1 MLRSGLPFLSGI
13 GAGLGSLAPTVAAP
27 TRYFCLVPLLSSDR
41 RLPLLYA
48 IILVDVIVG
57 AAVGPVLPEFVRGL
71 PQPQLWLSVGT
82 GVFLGVQLFS
92 APLLGRLSDGYGR
105 RPIFI
110 LSAIGTLLANVLLL
124 PVQAGL
130 YFVNRVSDGLTNG
143 MYATVRS
150 AITDI
155 SPPER
160 LFRNLGIE
168 GAIISLGF
176 VLGPMAS
183 GLMLTFLQVPP
194 AQQAGYVV
202 RLAVALAALNIAL
215 SLWLPETH
223 AGRGGVRGAELRAE
237 LAASLNPLTL
247 WARLRA
253 KDQQSPGVRRIVLTQ
268 VALTLSTGYYF
279 YFVPFASLG
288 PLHFDARQ
296 ISYFFM
302 SFGALSVGLNNVFY
316 TFVADRLD
324 QRRAIVWL
332 AALGA
337 PVLAGYGLMGT
348 SKVALYAL
356 VTADCL
362 TLSLIQGLLEGR
374 LARRTTETDRGE
386 IFGLNQAF
394 QSLASFGTAL
404 VFGGLSVLDLRLPW
418 AWFAL
423 CLAAAAGLAAWPEPA
438 VEADTAAAPK

>member
-1 MLRSGLPFLSGI
+1 VPFPLP
-13 GAGLGSLAPTVAAP
+13 
-27 TRYFCLVPLLSSDR
+27 DR

-71 PQPQLWLSVGT
+71 PRPQLWLSMGT
-82 GVFLGVQLFS
+82 GVFLGVQLFA

-110 LSAIGTLLANVLLL
+110 LSAIGTLLANALLL
-124 PVQAGL
+124 PIRAGL

-155 SPPER
+155 STPER

-183 GLMLTFLQVPP
+183 GALLTGLQVPP
-194 AQQAGYVV
+194 AQQAAYVV
-202 RLAVALAALNIAL
+202 RLAVGLAALNVLL

-223 AGRGGVRGAELRAE
+223 TKRNGVRGAELRAE
-237 LAASLNPLTL
+237 LALAINPLTL
-247 WARLRA
+247 WARLREKNA
-253 KDQQSPGVRRIVLTQ
+253 SNPGIRRIVLTQ

-279 YFVPFASLG
+279 YFVAFMSLG
-288 PLHFDARQ
+288 PLHFDARA
-296 ISYFFM
+296 ISYTFM
-302 SFGALSVGLNNVFY
+302 YFGGLSIVLNYGFY
-316 TFVADRLD
+316 TYLADRLN

-332 AALGA
+332 ALLGT
-337 PVLAGYGLMGT
+337 PVLLGYGLVGT
-348 SKVALYAL
+348 SRPLFYAL
-356 VTADCL
+356 VTVDCF
-362 TLSLIQGLLEGR
+362 TLSLIQGLLEGL
-374 LARRTTETDRGE
+374 LARHTTEADRGE

-394 QSLASFGTAL
+394 QALASFATAL

-423 CLAAAAGLAAWPEPA
+423 CLAAVAWLAARRELSPKNRYIEQHR
-438 VEADTAAAPK
+438 TAQ

>member
-1 MLRSGLPFLSGI
+1 MLPNSAGALENEVQKNCWTK
-13 GAGLGSLAPTVAAP
+13 AGLLAAP
-27 TRYFCLVPLLSSDR
+27 PLLCRVLPLPPDR
-41 RLPLLYA
+41 RLTLLYA
-48 IILVDVIVG
+48 IILVDVVAG

-71 PQPQLWLSVGT
+71 RQPQLWLSVGT
-82 GVFLGVQLFS
+82 GLFLGVQLFS

-110 LSAIGTLLANVLLL
+110 LSAVGTLLANLLLL
-124 PVQAGL
+124 PVRTGL

-160 LFRNLGIE
+160 LFRNQGIE

-176 VLGPMAS
+176 VLGPMAA
-183 GLMLTFLQVPP
+183 GVLLTMLQVPP
-194 AQQAGYVV
+194 AQQATYVV
-202 RLAVALAALNIAL
+202 RLAVALAALNVLL
-215 SLWLPETH
+215 SAWLPETLAQH
-223 AGRGGVRGAELRAE
+223 NGVRGAELRAE
-237 LAASLNPLTL
+237 LARSINPLTL
-247 WARLRA
+247 WARLRTKNA
-253 KDQQSPGVRRIVLTQ
+253 INPGIRRIVLTQ

-288 PLHFDARQ
+288 PLHLDARG

-302 SFGALSVGLNNVFY
+302 YFGTLSIGLNYVFY
-316 TFVADRLD
+316 TYFADRIN

-337 PVLAGYGLMGT
+337 PVLASYGLMGT
-348 SKVALYAL
+348 SKVALYVL
-356 VTADCL
+356 VTLDCC
-362 TLSLIQGLLEGR
+362 TFSLIQGLLEGR
-374 LARRTTETDRGE
+374 LARHTTEADRGE

-394 QSLASFGTAL
+394 QSLASVATTL

-423 CLAAAAGLAAWPEPA
+423 CLAAVAGLAARREPA
-438 VEADTAAAPK
+438 QGLQST

>member
-1 MLRSGLPFLSGI
+1 MPAL
-13 GAGLGSLAPTVAAP
+13 
-27 TRYFCLVPLLSSDR
+27 SDR

-48 IILVDVIVG
+48 IILVDVVVG

-71 PQPQLWLSVGT
+71 RQPQLWLSVGT

-110 LSAIGTLLANVLLL
+110 VSAVGTLLANALLL
-124 PVQAGL
+124 PVRVGL
-130 YFVNRVSDGLTNG
+130 YFANRLSDGLTNG
-143 MYATVRS
+143 MYAAARS
-150 AITDI
+150 AITDL

-176 VLGPMAS
+176 VLGPMAA
-183 GLMLTFLQVPP
+183 GVLLTVLQVPP
-194 AQQAGYVV
+194 AQQAAYVV
-202 RLAVALAALNIAL
+202 RLAVALAALNVAL

-223 AGRGGVRGAELRAE
+223 RQRNGVRGAELRAE
-237 LAASLNPLTL
+237 LARSINPLTL

-253 KDQQSPGVRRIVLTQ
+253 KNAANPGIRRIVLTQ

-279 YFVPFASLG
+279 YFVAFASLG
-288 PLHFDARQ
+288 PLRFDARA

-302 SFGALSVGLNNVFY
+302 YFGALSIGLNYVFY
-316 TFVADRLD
+316 TYLADRIN

-332 AALGA
+332 AALGT
-337 PVLAGYGLMGT
+337 PVLAAYGLVGT
-348 SKVALYAL
+348 SRPALYAL
-356 VTADCL
+356 VTLDCL

-374 LARRTTETDRGE
+374 LARHSTEADRGE

-394 QSLASFGTAL
+394 QGLASFGTTA
-404 VFGGLSVLDLRLPW
+404 VFGALSVLDLRLPW

-423 CLAAAAGLAAWPEPA
+423 CLAAVAGLAAQK
-438 VEADTAAAPK
+438 EAGENE

>member
-1 MLRSGLPFLSGI
+1 
-13 GAGLGSLAPTVAAP
+13 
-27 TRYFCLVPLLSSDR
+27 
-41 RLPLLYA
+41 LLYA
-48 IILVDVIVG
+48 IILVDVVVG

-71 PQPQLWLSVGT
+71 REPQLWLSVGT

-105 RPIFI
+105 RPIFV
-110 LSAIGTLLANVLLL
+110 LSAVGTLLANTLLL
-124 PVQAGL
+124 PVRAGL

-176 VLGPMAS
+176 VLGPMVS
-183 GLMLTFLQVPP
+183 GVLLTVLRVPTGQE
-194 AQQAGYVV
+194 AAYVV
-202 RLAVALAALNIAL
+202 GLAVALAGLNVLL

-223 AGRGGVRGAELRAE
+223 TQRNGVRGAELRAE
-237 LAASLNPLTL
+237 LATSVNPLTL
-247 WARLRA
+247 WARLHE
-253 KDQQSPGVRRIVLTQ
+253 KDAATPGVRRIVLTQ

-279 YFVPFASLG
+279 YFVPFASLSA
-288 PLHFDARQ
+288 LRMDARA

-302 SFGALSVGLNNVFY
+302 FFGGLSIVLNYVFY
-316 TFVADRLD
+316 TYFADRIN

-337 PVLAGYGLMGT
+337 PVLAGYGLVGSSRT
-348 SKVALYAL
+348 ALYAL
-356 VTADCL
+356 VTVDCL
-362 TLSLIQGLLEGR
+362 TLSLIQGLLEGL
-374 LARRTTETDRGE
+374 LARRTNEADRGE
-386 IFGLNQAF
+386 VFGLNQAF
-394 QSLASFGTAL
+394 QGLASFVTTL
-404 VFGGLSVLDLRLPW
+404 IFGGLSVLDLRLPW

-423 CLAAAAGLAAWPEPA
+423 CLAAVAVLAGRHGPIKETKKATSWPRL
-438 VEADTAAAPK
+438 